1 MNGDDKPRTIRA
13 VERASR
19 IIQALEDEG
28 HLTLTDISNR
38 LDVSKSTVHRHL
50 STLAEQGFVTKQKDG
65 YWLGLSLL
73 ELGEKARL
81 QRPIYKV
88 AKTKLDETAR
98 ETGENI
104 WLSVEENGEIVYI
117 YRVSGEYH
125 IETYAS
131 IGYRSDPH
139 LLAAGKVIL
148 AYMEEE
154 RAEEIIS
161 DLTMSA
167 RTDNT
172 ITAEEELREQL
183 QLARDEG
190 VAYNFQEAAEDINA
204 LAAPIFRPNGGIY
217 GSVSI
222 FGPANRL
229 TEQKLKTEYK
239 DLTLQVAEEI
249 KLRAQYG

>member
-1 MNGDDKPRTIRA
+1 MSGQIKSYNTMGSIIRLI
-13 VERASR
+13 ESDPG
-19 IIQALEDEG
+19 I
-28 HLTLTDISNR
+28 TLSDIAGS
-38 LDVSKSTVHRHL
+38 LGVSKSTVHRHL
-50 STLAEQGFVTKQKDG
+50 TTLTEQGFVTKQENG
-65 YWLGLSLL
+65 YWLGLGLL

-117 YRVSGEYH
+117 YRVSGEHH

-131 IGYRSDPH
+131 IGYRSKPN

-148 AYMEEE
+148 AYMDEV

-161 DLTMSA
+161 SLTMSA
-167 RTDNT
+167 RTEHT
-172 ITAEEELREQL
+172 ITDETELREQL
-183 QLARDEG
+183 QFAREEG

-204 LAAPIFRPNGGIY
+204 LAAPIFKPTGGIY
-217 GSVSI
+217 GSVTI